1 MYGDV
6 DAGKVVEATR
16 KVYPALDT
24 MMEVQ
29 RKVLG
34 FSTNV
39 MEEMRKKAVT
49 RQAANETQLPKATM
63 KPSQKVNEVMSVVT
77 ILTLIIA
84 GICYRQVQEKVVM
97 WSLPLVSKELQR
109 VMHISHSLITGR
121 VLTRNCAAFSNTK
134 SQHERSLHSMYL
146 VPC

>member
-1 MYGDV
+1 MEERKEALEDLLLSDAEIRATEDALDLRYGDV

-34 FSTNV
+34 LSTNV

-63 KPSQKVNEVMSVVT
+63 MPSQKESA
-77 ILTLIIA
+77 I
-84 GICYRQVQEKVVM
+84 G
-97 WSLPLVSKELQR
+97 
-109 VMHISHSLITGR
+109 
-121 VLTRNCAAFSNTK
+121 K
-134 SQHERSLHSMYL
+134 SRRK
-146 VPC
+146 